1 MKPEISIV
9 IPCLNES
16 ETLAK
21 VINNALIGGRK
32 TGKEFEIILADNGST
47 DGSIDIASQL
57 GIKIVEIKTKGYGAA
72 INGGVNAAIGDVILL
87 ADADDS
93 YELENLDKF
102 TNKIE
107 SGFDLVIGNR
117 FQGGVQKGAMPF
129 LHKYLGNPVLSLIGR
144 ILFKIT
150 IHDFHCGM
158 RAFRKS
164 KYEQIQ
170 VLSSGMEFATEIIA
184 RFAQA
189 NFAIAEIPTILRKD
203 GRSRKPH
210 LRTWRDGWR
219 HLRFILVN
227 SPSWL
232 FYFPGL
238 FLTLIGVSFNV
249 INIFGTIQI
258 FGRKVETVGTVIACL
273 ITIVGVQFLWFEIIM
288 KKASIIIGLGAKKS
302 LPSKWKFSN
311 ITLEFIIII
320 SVAIELLMIIWFIYL
335 FMKWNNG
342 TIDAEGMLMR
352 VKLSVIFLTVTV
364 INVLAISSSFVIFF
378 LDSSKKVAKTK

>member
-72 INGGVNAAIGDVILL
+72 INGGVHAAIGDVILV

-117 FQGGVQKGAMPF
+117 FQGGIQKGAMPF

-170 VLSSGMEFATEIIA
+170 ILSSGMEFATEIIA

-288 KKASIIIGLGAKKS
+288 KKASNIIGLGAKKS
-302 LPSKWKFSN
+302 LPSK
-311 ITLEFIIII
+311 
-320 SVAIELLMIIWFIYL
+320 
-335 FMKWNNG
+335 
-342 TIDAEGMLMR
+342 
-352 VKLSVIFLTVTV
+352 
-364 INVLAISSSFVIFF
+364 
-378 LDSSKKVAKTK
+378 